1 MTDEQSNRWSW
12 ATTLLCA
19 SYVAWICYVIAT
31 RGPAFASVF
40 LGIGGEIPLA
50 TRFILAL
57 AKGPIYIVGLVLIA
71 GLILKENL
79 VKKIV
84 ARFAIT
90 MIVFMMVAW
99 FSGFAIDAM
108 YKPMFEVLERING

>member
-1 MTDEQSNRWSW
+1 MTDEQANRWSW

-19 SYVAWICYVIAT
+19 AYVAWICYVIGT
-31 RGPAFASVF
+31 RVPAFASLF
-40 LGIGGEIPLA
+40 AGLGGEIPFVTRFVLMLA
-50 TRFILAL
+50 T
-57 AKGPIYIVGLVLIA
+57 GPIYIVGLVLIA
-71 GLILKENL
+71 VLILKEKL

-90 MIVFMMVAW
+90 IIVFMMVAW

-108 YKPMFEVLERING
+108 YKPMFEILEKIG